1 MVYEAPFFY
10 ILKKIMLMLKGQRQK
25 QMLKISERML
35 LIHENVRI
43 SRKSMCSVEKGRT
56 DKGKRIHNLIF
67 VCGGI

>member
-1 MVYEAPFFY
+1 
-10 ILKKIMLMLKGQRQK
+10 MLKGQRQK
-25 QMLKISERML
+25 QMLKISERMV

-56 DKGKRIHNLIF
+56 DKGKRLHNLIF